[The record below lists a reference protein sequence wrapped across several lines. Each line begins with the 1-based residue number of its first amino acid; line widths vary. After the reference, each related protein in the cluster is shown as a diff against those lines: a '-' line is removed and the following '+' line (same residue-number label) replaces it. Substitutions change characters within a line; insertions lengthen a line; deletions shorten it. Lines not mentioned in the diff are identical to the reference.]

1 MFERDPPEGNKAG
14 MSFHKP
20 SETLALETCET
31 LNGSWGFNIT
41 DDKHKSTKQII
52 QLLANASGLNA
63 NLLLNVGPMPNGVI
77 QPEFVSR
84 LDSAGIW
91 MKKYGHSIYGTKGS
105 RLNAKPQGTITEKDN
120 DLFIHI
126 FDSSDKVILENL
138 NRKPGK
144 LTSLATGKQIK
155 YKYNKGRLEIDMAGV
170 ARVDLNTVLSLAVKA
185 N

>member
-1 MFERDPPEGNKAG
+1 M
-14 MSFHKP
+14 
-20 SETLALETCET
+20 
-31 LNGSWGFNIT
+31 
-41 DDKHKSTKQII
+41 
-52 QLLANASGLNA
+52 
-63 NLLLNVGPMPNGVI
+63 
-77 QPEFVSR
+77 
-84 LDSAGIW
+84 
-91 MKKYGHSIYGTKGS
+91 
-105 RLNAKPQGTITEKDN
+105 
-120 DLFIHI
+120 FIHI